1 LECDKNGTM
10 KSHPP
15 LVTRHP
21 VRLWFVILDLKK

>member
-1 LECDKNGTM
+1 ME
-10 KSHPP
+10 SHPP